1 MPTLNVWEAAAAR
14 NSVCVM
20 ITWTDLSPK
29 LVVKREVVVA
39 EVCAFIPFLFVFFF
53 FFFFSLAP
61 FMAENELKAN
71 EILNKRLVHTV
82 MKHSFVY
89 QFACSEI
96 AYLIRDMK
104 VMAL

>member
-20 ITWTDLSPK
+20 ITRTDLSPK

-39 EVCAFIPFLFVFFF
+39 EVCAFISFPFFS
-53 FFFFSLAP
+53 FFSLAP

-71 EILNKRLVHTV
+71 EILNKRLVHTL